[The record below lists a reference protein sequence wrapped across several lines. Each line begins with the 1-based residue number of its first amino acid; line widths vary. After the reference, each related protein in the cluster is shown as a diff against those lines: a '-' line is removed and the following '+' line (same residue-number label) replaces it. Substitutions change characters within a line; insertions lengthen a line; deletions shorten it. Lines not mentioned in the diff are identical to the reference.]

1 MFETLQAMIQMLAE
15 VGKKSDLQFF
25 EKASEM

>member
-1 MFETLQAMIQMLAE
+1 MIQMLAE

-25 EKASEM
+25 EKASEMW